1 MRILILCFIFF
12 AQNIFAQND
21 TIWYNNN
28 WEKTNKI
35 SAAFFRP
42 TPKKLANGKYE
53 KYELQKNEI
62 RFFYNWLHKNSIPCQ
77 KVYFKLVKYV
87 KTTKNL

>member
-62 RFFYNWLHKNSIPCQ
+62 RFLNEYSIRIH
-77 KVYFKLVKYV
+77 FLVK
-87 KTTKNL
+87 KCISSS